1 MVRLLK
7 EKEQGILRAV
17 VSGPHNGTML
27 FTARL
32 DRHGEDNPQEDSPAA
47 PSSTVLIQYQAVISI
62 CKSIS

>member
-7 EKEQGILRAV
+7 EKEQGISRAV

-32 DRHGEDNPQEDSPAA
+32 ERHGEDNPQGHSPAA
-47 PSSTVLIQYQAVISI
+47 PPSTVLIQYQAVISI